1 MKQLVSTIIMIFALS
16 LVNAATITVT
26 NNSNSG
32 AGSLRQ
38 ALIDANNGDTID
50 FSISGVITVTS
61 SLDISKNII
70 IQGPGTDVLA
80 IDGNATTQIFM
91 DGLYALNTVE
101 ISGLEIRNGA
111 SGAYGAGIG
120 GLGYNLT
127 IKYCNIHSNTL
138 TAGYGAAISIWSIGS
153 SLTIEN
159 SSIHDNSVS
168 GYAACI
174 YVSEGGDI
182 DISNSTLYNNN
193 GGAAGQAIYAEG
205 SDVTLTNVTIA
216 GHTTGSS
223 AIDLNDYEDF
233 SNPSNDK
240 APSFTVVNCIFDNS
254 IDNYSFYSSMGGSEM
269 SLGYNISNDNTLS
282 GVLYNAGD
290 LNNTSALL
298 SPLGLQNNGGTT
310 PTVSLEC
317 GSPAID
323 AGALLLVEDQINS
336 IRYGLGPDIGSYE
349 SNIMTLGTD
358 TRTECSPFVW
368 LDGNAYSFSN
378 NTAVFNIIGGA
389 ANGCDSLVTLDLT
402 ILTTVTVTD
411 TRTECSPFV
420 WLDGNAYNFSNNTA
434 VFNIVG
440 GAANGCDSL
449 ITLDL
454 TIVNF
459 AVGTETRTECNSYT
473 WIDGATYTSSNNV
486 ATFNIV
492 GGAANGCDSLVSL
505 DLTIINSATGT
516 ETRTECNFY
525 AWIDGTTY
533 TSSNNAATFNIIGGA
548 ANGCDSLVSLDL
560 TILNSTIGTETRTE
574 CNSYTWIDGLEYIYS
589 NNTATF
595 NIVGGAA
602 NGCDSLVSLDL
613 TINSVSDNTTL
624 LIGATIT
631 SNNSSA
637 TYAWLD
643 CDNNNSPISSEMN
656 QSFVASTNGNYAVQL
671 TENGCVDTSACVA
684 VTTVGIIEYSLSNEF
699 VVYPNPTQGT
709 ITIEFESVNEHLQ
722 VILYSLS
729 GRLIEHKIVQNTS
742 LIQLE
747 INEPAGIYI
756 LEVIGEDG
764 VKTSL
769 KLVKE

>member
-1 MKQLVSTIIMIFALS
+1 MKQLVSTIIMTFVLS

-38 ALIDANNGDTID
+38 ALIDANNGDTIN

-61 SLDISKNII
+61 SLDISKDLV
-70 IQGPGTDVLA
+70 IQGPGADVLA
-80 IDGNATTQIFM
+80 IDGNATTKIFM
-91 DGLYALNTVE
+91 DGSYVLNTVE

-138 TAGYGAAISIWSIGS
+138 TAGYGAAISVWSIGS

-174 YVSEGGDI
+174 YISDGGDL

-205 SDVTLTNVTIA
+205 SDITLTNVTIA
-216 GHTTGSS
+216 GHTTGGS
-223 AIDLNDYEDF
+223 AIDIEDYEDF

-240 APSFTVVNCIFDNS
+240 AASFTTVNCIFDNS
-254 IDNYSFYSSMGGSEM
+254 IDNYSFYSSMGGSET
-269 SLGYNISNDNTLS
+269 SLGYNISNDNTMS

-290 LNNTSALL
+290 LNSTSALL

-323 AGALLLVEDQINS
+323 AGILLLVEDQINS

-349 SNIMTLGTD
+349 SNIMTLG
-358 TRTECSPFVW
+358 
-368 LDGNAYSFSN
+368 
-378 NTAVFNIIGGA
+378 
-389 ANGCDSLVTLDLT
+389 
-402 ILTTVTVTD
+402 TD

-454 TIVNF
+454 TIVN
-459 AVGTETRTECNSYT
+459 
-473 WIDGATYTSSNNV
+473 
-486 ATFNIV
+486 
-492 GGAANGCDSLVSL
+492 
-505 DLTIINSATGT
+505 SAT
-516 ETRTECNFY
+516 
-525 AWIDGTTY
+525 
-533 TSSNNAATFNIIGGA
+533 
-548 ANGCDSLVSLDL
+548 
-560 TILNSTIGTETRTE
+560 GTETRTE

-595 NIVGGAA
+595 NIVGGAV
-602 NGCDSLVSLDL
+602 NGCDSLVFLDL
-613 TINSVSDNTTL
+613 TINSVSDNTTS

-631 SNNSSA
+631 VNNSSA
-637 TYAWLD
+637 TYVWLD
-643 CDNNNSPISSEMN
+643 CDNNNSPISGETN
-656 QSFVASTNGNYAVQL
+656 QSFTASLNGSYAVEL

-684 VTTVGIIEYSLSNEF
+684 VTTVGIMEHSFSNEV
-699 VVYPNPTQGT
+699 VVYPNPTHGT
-709 ITIEFESVNEHLQ
+709 ITIEFENVNEHLE

-729 GRLIEHKIVQNTS
+729 GQLIEHRNVQNTS
-742 LIQLE
+742 LIQLD
-747 INEPAGIYI
+747 INAPAGIYI
-756 LEVIGEDG
+756 LEVTGEDG

>member
-1 MKQLVSTIIMIFALS
+1 MKQLVSTIIMTFVLS

-26 NNSNSG
+26 NNNNSG

-38 ALIDANNGDTID
+38 TLIDANNGDTIN

-61 SLDISKNII
+61 SLDISKDIV
-70 IQGPGTDVLA
+70 IQGPGADVLA
-80 IDGNATTQIFM
+80 IDGNATTKIFM
-91 DGLYALNTVE
+91 DGSPVLNTVE

-111 SGAYGAGIG
+111 SAAYGAGIG
-120 GLGYNLT
+120 GASYNLT
-127 IKYCNIHSNTL
+127 IKYCDIHSNTL
-138 TAGYGAAISIWSIGS
+138 TASYGAAIFVGGIGS

-168 GYAACI
+168 GFAACI
-174 YVSEGGDI
+174 SISEGGDI

-193 GGAAGQAIYAEG
+193 GSAGGQAIYSYG

-216 GHTTGSS
+216 GHTTGWS
-223 AIDLNDYEDF
+223 AISIDDYDDFLDPLN
-233 SNPSNDK
+233 NK
-240 APSFTVVNCIFDNS
+240 AGSFTAVNCIFDNS
-254 IDNYSFYSSMGGSEM
+254 IDNYSFYSSMGGSQT
-269 SLGYNISNDNTLS
+269 SLGYNISNDNTMSGMLS
-282 GVLYNAGD
+282 NAGD

-310 PTVSLEC
+310 PTVGLEC

-323 AGALLLVEDQINS
+323 AGILLLTEDQINS
-336 IRYGLGPDIGSYE
+336 IRYGLGPDIGSHE

-358 TRTECSPFVW
+358 V
-368 LDGNAYSFSN
+368 
-378 NTAVFNIIGGA
+378 
-389 ANGCDSLVTLDLT
+389 
-402 ILTTVTVTD
+402 
-411 TRTECSPFV
+411 RTECSPFV

-434 VFNIVG
+434 VFSIVG

-454 TIVNF
+454 TIVNS

-486 ATFNIV
+486 AAFNIVGGAANGCDSLITLDLTIINSAAGTETRTECNSYAWIDGTTYSLSNNTATFNIV

-505 DLTIINSATGT
+505 DLTILNSA
-516 ETRTECNFY
+516 
-525 AWIDGTTY
+525 
-533 TSSNNAATFNIIGGA
+533 
-548 ANGCDSLVSLDL
+548 
-560 TILNSTIGTETRTE
+560 IGTETRTE

-595 NIVGGAA
+595 NIVGGAV
-602 NGCDSLVSLDL
+602 NGCDSLVFLDL
-613 TINSVSDNTTL
+613 TINSVSDNTTS

-631 SNNSSA
+631 TNNSSA

-643 CDNNNSPISSEMN
+643 CDNNNSPIFGETN
-656 QSFVASTNGNYAVQL
+656 QSFTASLNGNYAVEL

-684 VTTVGIIEYSLSNEF
+684 ITTVEIMEHFLSNEF
-699 VVYPNPTQGT
+699 IVYPNPTHGT
-709 ITIEFESVNEHLQ
+709 ITIEFENVNEQLQ
-722 VILYSLS
+722 VILYSLT
-729 GRLIEHKIVQNTS
+729 GQVIENRIFQNTEK
-742 LIQLE
+742 IQLD
-747 INEPAGIYI
+747 INAPAGIYI

-764 VKTSL
+764 VSTSL
-769 KLVKE
+769 KLLKE